1 MLARTDPDSVET
13 GEWIDSLRA
22 VLRYQG
28 PERASFLLE
37 RLTEEAH
44 RAGVSAPF
52 FNPLP
57 AVKRGTRLAAIWMR
71 SPVRGFTPWRAPR
84 LLT

>member
-37 RLTEEAH
+37 RLTEE
-44 RAGVSAPF
+44 G
-52 FNPLP
+52 L
-57 AVKRGTRLAAIWMR
+57 
-71 SPVRGFTPWRAPR
+71 R
-84 LLT
+84 LLEGR